1 MPETS
6 TTTRQAKAFSTAA
19 CLTLRTLHA
28 IVMVAWAGTAAAVG
42 PQAPKAAET
51 SPAESLLRTT
61 CVDCHNEADAAGGL
75 NVEPYTLAG
84 SLPSD
89 PNVLEKLLDAIES
102 RAMPPDDAE
111 PLSEPLRL
119 AVISELH
126 DQLRAATV
134 NLPQP
139 PLPVSR
145 LNRFQY
151 NNTVRD
157 LFQLDRDIFPLP
169 EKLMTRHDDA
179 LQQTLAEPTP
189 RQLPHTRDVACEA
202 LAPSGGFRQVRPF
215 PKDLR
220 ASHGYDNQS
229 DQLTL
234 SPLLLDSFLH
244 LSISL
249 LESPDFTPETVGIW
263 PTFFAAPADSSI
275 PTAEIVRSRLA
286 TFLPLAFRRSL
297 SDEILDR
304 YTAYALVKLE
314 ATGDYPSAMKK
325 VAAAVLSSPLFLYR
339 VPPAEPDD
347 DAYALA
353 ERLSFSLWGSGPD
366 RQLLR
371 LAADGTLA
379 DPVVLRGEVERM
391 LADPRIER
399 FLDAFP
405 TQWMQLEN
413 ILAATPDPRLQRAYS
428 LDPARPAGI
437 QMVLE
442 PLLLFEAVF
451 VENRPLAD
459 LITPSFSYRSEFL
472 DAWYTTSLAPPPLD
486 LEPLLAQNR
495 ANADARQRLTAEIAH
510 LTEQRQA
517 LTAPVRRRAEAAHA
531 TRDPNAALAPFATWD
546 FAGSYEDAIGNLTLQ
561 PHGEVDLNDDGVALR
576 GGYLLSPP
584 LPSDF
589 AAKSLEVVCTLD
601 NLDQPGGGLLGLQ
614 GPEGRFDTIVLGERQ
629 PRHWISG
636 SELFNRTQDF
646 PASIAE
652 TATTQPLHLL
662 MVYQADGTVTL
673 YRNGEPYGEPYQTE
687 LLRFSEGQARVLLG
701 LRHLPPGGNKSLQC
715 VVSAARLYDRALQ
728 PNEVTLAAATAGF
741 LNEAS
746 LLAAMTDSE
755 RAEYDSLS
763 AAVAQQQATLAAV
776 PADVDPAEAKAAAQ
790 HAHDNQLRTLL
801 QERTFRRVALDD
813 PRYGGILTNAAMLT
827 MTSGPN
833 RTHPVAR
840 GVWVIEVLFN
850 DPPPPPPND
859 VPPLDED
866 HAEANL
872 TIRERFA
879 AHRDNPSCAGCH
891 SRLDPLGFALENYD
905 LTGRW
910 RTHYANGRD
919 VDAAG
924 ILLHTHP
931 FEAATE
937 FKAALV
943 SEQRAIAR
951 GLTEHLLRFTL
962 GQELTPADR
971 ITVEAILSG
980 TADGDYRV
988 QDLLRGVLLSPRFSS
1003 FR

>member
-1 MPETS
+1 M
-6 TTTRQAKAFSTAA
+6 
-19 CLTLRTLHA
+19 
-28 IVMVAWAGTAAAVG
+28 
-42 PQAPKAAET
+42 
-51 SPAESLLRTT
+51 
-61 CVDCHNEADAAGGL
+61 
-75 NVEPYTLAG
+75 
-84 SLPSD
+84 
-89 PNVLEKLLDAIES
+89 
-102 RAMPPDDAE
+102 
-111 PLSEPLRL
+111 
-119 AVISELH
+119 
-126 DQLRAATV
+126 
-134 NLPQP
+134 
-139 PLPVSR
+139 
-145 LNRFQY
+145 
-151 NNTVRD
+151 
-157 LFQLDRDIFPLP
+157 
-169 EKLMTRHDDA
+169 
-179 LQQTLAEPTP
+179 
-189 RQLPHTRDVACEA
+189 
-202 LAPSGGFRQVRPF
+202 
-215 PKDLR
+215 
-220 ASHGYDNQS
+220 
-229 DQLTL
+229 
-234 SPLLLDSFLH
+234 
-244 LSISL
+244 
-249 LESPDFTPETVGIW
+249 
-263 PTFFAAPADSSI
+263 
-275 PTAEIVRSRLA
+275 
-286 TFLPLAFRRSL
+286 
-297 SDEILDR
+297 
-304 YTAYALVKLE
+304 
-314 ATGDYPSAMKK
+314 
-325 VAAAVLSSPLFLYR
+325 
-339 VPPAEPDD
+339 
-347 DAYALA
+347 
-353 ERLSFSLWGSGPD
+353 
-366 RQLLR
+366 
-371 LAADGTLA
+371 
-379 DPVVLRGEVERM
+379 
-391 LADPRIER
+391 
-399 FLDAFP
+399 
-405 TQWMQLEN
+405 
-413 ILAATPDPRLQRAYS
+413 
-428 LDPARPAGI
+428 
-437 QMVLE
+437 
-442 PLLLFEAVF
+442 
-451 VENRPLAD
+451 
-459 LITPSFSYRSEFL
+459 
-472 DAWYTTSLAPPPLD
+472 
-486 LEPLLAQNR
+486 
-495 ANADARQRLTAEIAH
+495 
-510 LTEQRQA
+510 
-517 LTAPVRRRAEAAHA
+517 
-531 TRDPNAALAPFATWD
+531 
-546 FAGSYEDAIGNLTLQ
+546 
-561 PHGEVDLNDDGVALR
+561 
-576 GGYLLSPP
+576 
-584 LPSDF
+584 
-589 AAKSLEVVCTLD
+589 
-601 NLDQPGGGLLGLQ
+601 
-614 GPEGRFDTIVLGERQ
+614 
-629 PRHWISG
+629 
-636 SELFNRTQDF
+636 FNRTQDF

-715 VVSAARLYDRALQ
+715 VISAARLYDRALQ
-728 PNEVTLAAATAGF
+728 PDEVTLAAATAGF

-755 RAEYDSLS
+755 RAEYESLS
-763 AAVAQQQATLAAV
+763 AAVAQQQAALAAV